1 MVTAARSCCPSLRGR
16 LRPLP
21 PRLQRRRGQLDIENL
36 RDKTHF
42 LIAHK
47 ENDISMGAPANG
59 CMTVRVQFRAATAAK
74 RLAGRCNAPLGAASF
89 IPSAVVRVKELP

>member
-1 MVTAARSCCPSLRGR
+1 
-16 LRPLP
+16 
-21 PRLQRRRGQLDIENL
+21 
-36 RDKTHF
+36 
-42 LIAHK
+42 
-47 ENDISMGAPANG
+47 MGAPANG